1 MTRDPGLQPER
12 TALAWQRTGVATLL
26 VGGGAAAAAVH
37 RGAPFVV
44 VAALAALALA
54 AATAVPPRQPPAHP
68 LAAPYVR
75 LLRAAV
81 ATAALAAV
89 GVLLALT

>member
-1 MTRDPGLQPER
+1 LTRDPGLQPER

-37 RGAPFVV
+37 RSEPLVV

-54 AATAVPPRQPPAHP
+54 GVTAVPPRHPSVHP

-81 ATAALAAV
+81 ATVALAAV
-89 GVLLALT
+89 GLLLILS